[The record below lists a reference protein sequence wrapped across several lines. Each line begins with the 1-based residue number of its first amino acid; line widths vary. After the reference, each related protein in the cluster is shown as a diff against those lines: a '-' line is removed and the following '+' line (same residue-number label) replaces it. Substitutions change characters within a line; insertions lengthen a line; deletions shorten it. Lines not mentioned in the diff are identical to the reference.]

1 MDGETSITQP
11 QVRIE
16 DEIKRSYLD
25 YAMSVIIGRALPD
38 IRDGLKPVHRRVL
51 YAMYKEGL
59 LPTKK
64 HSKCAGVVG
73 EVLKKY
79 HPHGDA
85 AVYDALVRMGQEFNM
100 RYPLIDGQGN
110 FGSID
115 GDPPA
120 AYRYTEAR
128 LSKIAIEMMQDI
140 DKDTVD
146 FIANFDETTEEPTV
160 LPTRIPNLLINGSS
174 GIAVGM
180 STNIPPH
187 NITEVLDALILLVQ
201 KPDATIDELMQKI
214 KGPDFPTGGIVFG
227 KKELR
232 EIYHNGKGIIK
243 IRSQIKIEKL
253 DKGSRDAIIVNEIPF
268 QVNKAKL
275 LEEIAE
281 LVKNKK
287 IEGISDIRD
296 ESNREGIRI
305 VIELK
310 KGEIPDVIV
319 NNLFKHTKM
328 QVSYSVIM
336 LSIVNNQPKTLN
348 LKQIL
353 DYFII
358 HRKEVILRR
367 TRYDLDKALA
377 LFHILEGL
385 QKALEHI
392 DAIINLIKKS
402 ETPLKAKTSLISKF
416 DFSDKQAQAILDMQ
430 LQRLTSLERT
440 KISDELKVTNDNI
453 KLYETILANE
463 NMVNEILINEFNELK
478 EKYGDKRLTKI
489 LSTPPEI
496 NKEDLIKEE
505 MVVITCT
512 ESGYIKRLQ
521 LKTFT
526 QQHRGG
532 KGRTGMLLKEEDFA
546 KYCTIC
552 SSLDDILIFTR
563 KGRVYSLKAY
573 DIPDMGPMSKGRAL
587 VNLVKM
593 STEDKVANILAID
606 SWEQK
611 YFIMLTRNG
620 LIKRMNIQ
628 ECANIQRTG
637 KNSIKITPDDELLE
651 VKLSDGKQKIFIA
664 TEKGKAVYFN
674 EDLVSIMGRNARGVK
689 AIRLSKNDKTVGM
702 EIVNSE
708 GYILTITTKGYGKRT
723 KINSYRLTKRNVK
736 GIINIKLSEKIG
748 NVIDIE
754 HLIND
759 EELLIISTS
768 GKVIRIEADKI
779 PILNRATK
787 GVKLMALDED
797 DYIAS
802 VAKIN
807 LIDEE

>member
-1 MDGETSITQP
+1 MEMESRSLP
-11 QVRIE
+11 MQVKIE
-16 DEIKRSYLD
+16 DEIKKSYLD

-59 LPTKK
+59 LPPKK

-85 AVYDALVRMGQEFNM
+85 AVYDALVRMGQDFNM

-128 LSKIAIEMMQDI
+128 LSKIAVEMMQDI

-146 FIANFDETTEEPTV
+146 FVPNFDETTEEPSV

-180 STNIPPH
+180 STSIPPH
-187 NITEVLDALILLVQ
+187 NLNEVLDALILLVQ

-214 KGPDFPTGGIVFG
+214 QGPDFPTGGIVFG
-227 KKELR
+227 KKELKD
-232 EIYHNGKGIIK
+232 IYTTGKGIIK
-243 IRSQIKIEKL
+243 IRSKIKIEKI
-253 DKGSRDAIIVNEIPF
+253 DKGSREAIIVTEIPY

-281 LVKNKK
+281 LVKNKR

-336 LSIVNNQPKTLN
+336 LSIVNNQPKILN

-353 DYFII
+353 DYFLI
-358 HRKEVILRR
+358 HRREVILRR
-367 TRYDLDKALA
+367 TRFDLDKALA
-377 LFHILEGL
+377 RAHILEGL
-385 QKALEHI
+385 QKALNFI
-392 DAIINLIKKS
+392 DQIINLIKKS
-402 ETPLKAKTSLISKF
+402 ENPLKAKSNLIAKYE
-416 DFSDKQAQAILDMQ
+416 FSDKQAQAILDMQ
-430 LQRLTSLERT
+430 LQRLTSLERS
-440 KISDELKVTNDNI
+440 KIAEELKLTNENI
-453 KLYETILANE
+453 QIYKSILANE
-463 NMVNEILINEFNELK
+463 NLVNNILIDEFNDLK
-478 EKYGDKRLTKI
+478 QKYGDKRITKI
-489 LSTPPEI
+489 LSAQPEI
-496 NKEDLIKEE
+496 NEEDLIKEE
-505 MVVITCT
+505 MIVITCT
-512 ESGYIKRLQ
+512 ESGYIKRMQ
-521 LKTFT
+521 LKTFS

-532 KGRTGMLLKEEDFA
+532 KGRIGITLKEEDFA

-573 DIPDMGPMSKGRAL
+573 DIPDMAPTAKGRAL

-593 STEDKVANILAID
+593 SPDDKVANILAIS

-611 YFIMLTRNG
+611 YLVMLTRNG
-620 LIKRMNIQ
+620 MIKRMNIN
-628 ECANIQRTG
+628 ECANIHKGG
-637 KNSIKITPDDELLE
+637 KNSIKIAPNDELLE
-651 VKLSDGKQKIFIA
+651 VKLSNGKQKIFIA

-674 EDLVSIMGRNARGVK
+674 EELVSIMGRNASGVR
-689 AIRLSKNDKTVGM
+689 AIKLSKDDKTVGM
-702 EIVNSE
+702 EIVDSE

-723 KINSYRLTKRNVK
+723 HINNYRLSGRNVK

-754 HLIND
+754 HLIAK
-759 EELLIISTS
+759 EELLILSAS

-779 PILNRATK
+779 PILSRATR
-787 GVKLMALDED
+787 GVKLMSLED
-797 DYIAS
+797 NDYITT

-807 LIDEE
+807 LLEE